1 MNPSRWLSAAVALF
15 LVLPATLPA
24 SSPPAD
30 PDQLRQTFLELVN
43 EQRGLQG
50 LAPVALDPAL
60 SRAAQAH
67 ADDMTARQYLHF
79 KSPEGREIEHWTR
92 EAGYNY
98 QLVAEKLA
106 STPDAP
112 RVIAEGW
119 SRTVKSNRNSVF
131 HPNVKDL
138 GIGIGEVRGMPVYTF
153 VLARSEKSYL
163 EGYIADLYQKQEIAL
178 RDVNALREEL
188 LWRVNELRAAK
199 ELHPL
204 SRHFALDKAAQ
215 EHAEAVLAAVRAG
228 QSAQKMTQL
237 PRRVKATGYRAV
249 GAVGERVV
257 ADALTPDQAMAAL
270 MDGGG
275 SQLLGKGFTQIG
287 LGVAFERLPEGFR
300 VIWVQCL
307 ARPWATPTEADT
319 RDPGVG
325 ESYITRSSDG

>member
-1 MNPSRWLSAAVALF
+1 MNPSRWLSAAAALF
-15 LVLPATLPA
+15 LVLPAALPA

-30 PDQLRQTFLELVN
+30 PDSLRQTFLELVN
-43 EQRGLQG
+43 EQRGRQG

-67 ADDMTARQYLHF
+67 ADDMTARQYFQF

-92 EAGYNY
+92 EAGYVY

-106 STPDAP
+106 STPETPEAVAD
-112 RVIAEGW
+112 GW
-119 SRTVKSNRNSVF
+119 SRFVKANSNSIF
-131 HPNVKDL
+131 HPDVRDL
-138 GIGIGEVRGMPVYTF
+138 GVGIGEVRGTPVYTF

-163 EGYIADLYQKQEIAL
+163 EGYIADLYQKQELAL

-188 LWRVNELRAAK
+188 LWRVNELRAA
-199 ELHPL
+199 EGRHAL

-215 EHAEAVLAAVRAG
+215 EHAEAILAAVRAG
-228 QSAQKMTQL
+228 QPVPKTIQL

-257 ADALTPDQAMAAL
+257 IDALTTDQAVAAL
-270 MDGGG
+270 MDSG

-307 ARPWATPTEADT
+307 ARPWSTPTGADAT
-319 RDPGVG
+319 Q
-325 ESYITRSSDG
+325 DGGG

>member
-15 LVLPATLPA
+15 LVFPVVL
-24 SSPPAD
+24 PAD
-30 PDQLRQTFLELVN
+30 PGQLRQTFLELVN
-43 EQRGLQG
+43 EQRVRQG
-50 LAPVALDPAL
+50 LAPVTLDDAL

-67 ADDMTARQYLHF
+67 ADEMTSRQYLHF
-79 KSPEGREIEHWTR
+79 KSPEGREIEHWVR
-92 EAGYNY
+92 EAGYVY
-98 QLVAEKLA
+98 QLVTEKLA

-112 RVIAEGW
+112 RAIAEGW
-119 SRTVKSNRNSVF
+119 SRAVESNRNSVF

-138 GIGIGEVRGMPVYTF
+138 GVGIGEVRGMPVYTL

-163 EGYIADLYQKQEIAL
+163 EGYIADLYRKQELAL
-178 RDVNALREEL
+178 SDVNALREEL
-188 LWRVNELRAAK
+188 LWRVNELRAA
-199 ELHPL
+199 EGRHAL

-237 PRRVKATGYRAV
+237 PRRVKATGYRAE

-257 ADALTPDQAMAAL
+257 VDALTTEQAVVAL
-270 MDGGG
+270 MDSG

-307 ARPWATPTEADT
+307 ARPWSTPTGGDAT
-319 RDPGVG
+319 Q
-325 ESYITRSSDG
+325 DGGG